1 MIHPVFRLA
10 AAQPMLLAAHVGA
23 YAGLVSEELHTSAA
37 ALQRRLLW
45 QLGGALSLA
54 VAAVLAGVAL
64 LVWVS
69 LAPGVQPARWLFV
82 VTPLLPAALGLAACW
97 RAQVHRN
104 GEPLARLR
112 AQLTED
118 AALLAHHTA
127 P

>member
-10 AAQPMLLAAHVGA
+10 AAQPMLLAGHVGA
-23 YAGLVSEELHTSAA
+23 YAGLVSEELHIGAA

-45 QLGGALSLA
+45 QLAGALCLA

-64 LVWVS
+64 LLWSVRTPGT
-69 LAPGVQPARWLFV
+69 APDAWLFV
-82 VTPLLPAALGLAACW
+82 ATPLLPAALGLWAGW
-97 RAQVHRN
+97 RAQAHTG

-112 AQLTED
+112 AQLAED
-118 AALLAHHTA
+118 AGLLARHTA

>member
-23 YAGLVSEELHTSAA
+23 YAELVSEELHTSAA
-37 ALQRRLLW
+37 AVQRRLLW
-45 QLGGALSLA
+45 QLGGALCLA

-64 LVWVS
+64 LLWAS
-69 LAPGVQPARWLFV
+69 LAPGAAPAAWLFV
-82 VTPLLPAALGLAACW
+82 ATPLLPAVLGLAACW
-97 RAQVHRN
+97 RAQAHRN

-112 AQLTED
+112 AQLAED
-118 AALLAHHTA
+118 AALLAGHTA